1 MHGLLL
7 HLGGEAAALD
17 HEALDHAVKDRARVV
32 ALADVAQE
40 VLDRAGRA
48 RRGELYDDR
57 AHVGDD
63 LDARVAGGR
72 GGEDD
77 AGKAQKGGRE
87 RKKDTGADFHNIFC
101 LSWFWVARSPAQRA
115 VSRLLSVLRRRSRT
129 WLFGSFTTACS

>member
-1 MHGLLL
+1 M
-7 HLGGEAAALD
+7 
-17 HEALDHAVKDRARVV
+17 KDRARVV

-48 RRGELYDDR
+48 RRGELHDDR

-72 GGEDD
+72 GGEDG

-87 RKKDTGADFHNIFC
+87 RKKDAGADFHNIFC
-101 LSWFWVARSPAQRA
+101 LSWF
-115 VSRLLSVLRRRSRT
+115 
-129 WLFGSFTTACS
+129 